1 MCIASP
7 SSTASTYL
15 PLFTSPHVQ
24 EGNLIGVVNYLNI
37 LHYLVDFYSDPLSN
51 YNFSIREL
59 NVGSYDQVWDVR
71 EDAPLYEGFFEPE
84 FSRLVLRIMESHVI
98 SSVPVID
105 ADRSVGWVDSL
116 PGNLIGIFQRT
127 DLIKLDFRDMSIF
140 NCPISTFISSVPSI
154 FKESPSQFQPFSTQ
168 LTVSAHETLS
178 CLFFM
183 FAQRNTT
190 SLVCIDD
197 DQKPCGVV
205 SIVDLFLF
213 FLKGDFSITPRLSA
227 PSTARERASF
237 SQSFLSPLF
246 GPQLSASG
254 SMTDISVGDYGVN
267 FPETIVQPRVSSVN
281 RSELDMGTYDDEFE
295 RMKGKVKKENEY
307 RQRSD
312 LDEEVGDRFIAK
324 KMMIE

>member
-1 MCIASP
+1 
-7 SSTASTYL
+7 
-15 PLFTSPHVQ
+15 
-24 EGNLIGVVNYLNI
+24 
-37 LHYLVDFYSDPLSN
+37 
-51 YNFSIREL
+51 
-59 NVGSYDQVWDVR
+59 
-71 EDAPLYEGFFEPE
+71 
-84 FSRLVLRIMESHVI
+84 
-98 SSVPVID
+98 
-105 ADRSVGWVDSL
+105 
-116 PGNLIGIFQRT
+116 
-127 DLIKLDFRDMSIF
+127 MSA
-140 NCPISTFISSVPSI
+140 N
-154 FKESPSQFQPFSTQ
+154 
-168 LTVSAHETLS
+168 ETLS

-190 SLVCIDD
+190 SLVCIDE

-205 SIVDLFLF
+205 SIVDLFFF
-213 FLKGDFSITPRLSA
+213 FLKGDFSITPHLSA
-227 PSTARERASF
+227 PSTARERSSF

-246 GPQLSASG
+246 GPQLSGSG
-254 SMTDISVGDYGVN
+254 SMTDISVGDYCVN